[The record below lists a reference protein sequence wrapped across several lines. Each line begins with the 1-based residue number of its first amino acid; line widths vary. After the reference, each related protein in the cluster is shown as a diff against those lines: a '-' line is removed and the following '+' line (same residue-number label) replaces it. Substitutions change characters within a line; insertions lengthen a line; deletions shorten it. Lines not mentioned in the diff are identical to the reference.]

1 MVLYIKVYLW
11 FQSSGAGLKKPAS
24 DMNDKFIKSFANVCY
39 AISGY
44 ISTNTRKKQHFYTY
58 FSENETISIK
68 TRML

>member
-1 MVLYIKVYLW
+1 
-11 FQSSGAGLKKPAS
+11 
-24 DMNDKFIKSFANVCY
+24 MNDKFIKSFANVCY

-68 TRML
+68 TRMLQTGNKGGNKITDFLFLT